1 MADKG
6 TAFFWIV
13 QEITELFVYLAY
25 FLWDYEVF

>member
-6 TAFFWIV
+6 TAFFWIM

-25 FLWDYEVF
+25 FLWDF